1 MGLVSRA
8 TPVHMAIRNCTRD
21 EGRSFEVGNQGVIS
35 RHRMSRLRAQV
46 IPLESAFS
54 VRCASH
60 QRRREAYGKHW
71 KRPMGNLPPA
81 DELIENAKGRHLE
94 GGRGR
99 RRIAGMA
106 AMDRAGGRRS
116 PQDRQMTIFLS
127 TQCEQQAIEGRKS
140 VIDWKHDDH
149 ASPLRLPF
157 SFVATQ

>member
-1 MGLVSRA
+1 VLRV
-8 TPVHMAIRNCTRD
+8 TPVQTAMRNCTRD
-21 EGRSFEVGNQGVIS
+21 EGRSFEVGNQVLTS

-46 IPLESAFS
+46 S

-60 QRRREAYGKHW
+60 QRRREAYGKHR
-71 KRPMGNLPPA
+71 KRPMRNLPPA

-106 AMDRAGGRRS
+106 AIDRAGGGRS
-116 PQDRQMTIFLS
+116 PQDRQMTIFLR

-140 VIDWKHDDH
+140 GIAWEHDDH
-149 ASPLRLPF
+149 ASPPRLPF
-157 SFVATQ
+157 SFVSAL